1 MPGRFS
7 FRLALLILVA
17 AAFLLSAQAISLL
30 TDWLWFGEVGYR
42 GVFLQ
47 ILTAKAML
55 AFLLGSVFFAAV
67 YGNLYLASR
76 SPATD
81 VLIEMEDTLGLPSRF
96 IVEPYIRRFLLP
108 GVLAL
113 SVLAG
118 LQATQH
124 WDTLLRFRYRTA
136 FGISD
141 PLFGKD
147 AGFYIF
153 VLPFLNTLYGWVMV
167 TLGVT
172 ALLTVLTYLLFRGIQ
187 LTTRGPRANRW
198 ARGHLLLLGSALL
211 TVKAAGFQLDLYD
224 LLFSPRG
231 VVFGASYS
239 DINAVRPALQ
249 LLTLLSLICA
259 ALCVVHLYRPGIRW
273 LATGLIALVA
283 ATVVGQG
290 IYPALLQRFRVVP
303 NEIAVETLYINHSIR
318 FTRLAY
324 GLDKI
329 REVEFPAEEN
339 LTWADLE
346 RNRLTVDNI
355 RLWDHR
361 PLLATYGQLQEIRT
375 YYKFVDVDNDRYV
388 IDGRYQQTML
398 SPRELSYEHLP
409 NRNWINEHFAFTHG
423 YGIVMGP
430 VSRISREG
438 LPEFYIQD
446 IPPSSTTPAL
456 RVTRPEIY
464 YGELSNEYVFVK
476 TTAKEVDY
484 PAGEDNVYTTYAGTG
499 GIPIGSV
506 WRKALFAGRFGT
518 MRIPLN
524 ENLQRESR
532 ILMHR
537 RIDERVRKIAPF
549 LRFETEPYL
558 VLTKDGRLVWLL
570 DAYTV
575 SDRFPYSQPTPRV
588 GNYIRNAVKATVDAY
603 HGTVRFYVSEPG
615 DPLIQAY
622 GAAFPDLFRPLAE
635 MPEDLQA
642 HIRYPV
648 GLFNIQAR
656 MYATY
661 HMQNP
666 QVFYNKEDVW
676 HIPGRAGEAR
686 ETPMEPYY
694 TIMRLPGESKE
705 EYILLLPFTPARR
718 DNMSAWLAARS
729 DGPHYGTLLVYTFP
743 KQKLVYGPKQIE
755 ARINQD
761 AYISQQLSLWNQQ
774 GSQVI
779 RGSLLAIPVEKSL
792 LYVQPLY
799 LAASER
805 GSLPE
810 LKRVIAAFGSQIAME
825 ETLEHSLARLFG
837 GPGRGAA
844 VASPR
849 PPAPGAAGTAATDRA
864 PGLPA
869 GLRELTAR
877 AAEQFARAQ
886 EMLRQGNWAAYGEQ
900 MRGLEQTLKT
910 LRDQAGR

>member
-1 MPGRFS
+1 MPRRFA
-7 FRLALLILVA
+7 FRMILLLLLATALL
-17 AAFLLSAQAISLL
+17 FSAQAVSLL

-42 GVFLQ
+42 AAFLR
-47 ILTAKAML
+47 ILTAKAVL
-55 AFLLGSVFFAAV
+55 GLLLGSLFFATV

-81 VLIEMEDTLGLPSRF
+81 VLIELEDHLGLPSRF
-96 IVEPYIRRFLLP
+96 IVEPYLRRFLLP
-108 GVLAL
+108 GVLLL
-113 SVLAG
+113 SVFAG
-118 LQATQH
+118 LQATQQ
-124 WDTLLRFRYRTA
+124 WDTLLRFRYGAT

-147 AGFYIF
+147 VGFYIF
-153 VLPFLNTLYGWVMV
+153 TLPFLNTLYGWAMV
-167 TLGVT
+167 LLGVT
-172 ALLTVLTYLLFRGIQ
+172 ALLTVLAYLLFRGIQ
-187 LTTRGPRANRW
+187 LTSRGPRASRW
-198 ARGHLLLLGSALL
+198 ARGHLLLLGAGLL

-224 LLFSPRG
+224 LLLSPRG
-231 VVFGASYS
+231 VVFGASYT
-239 DINAVRPALQ
+239 DIHAVRPALM
-249 LLTLLSLICA
+249 LLTLLSLVCA
-259 ALCVVHLYRPGIRW
+259 GLCVVHLYRPGIRW
-273 LATGLIALVA
+273 LATGLIALIGA
-283 ATVVGQG
+283 AVVGQG
-290 IYPALLQRFRVVP
+290 IYPALLQRFRVIP
-303 NEIAVETLYINHSIR
+303 NEIAVETPYITHNIR

-324 GLDKI
+324 GLDNI

-339 LTWADLE
+339 LGWQDLQ
-346 RNRLTVDNI
+346 RNRLTIDNI

-375 YYKFVDVDNDRYV
+375 YYKFVDVDNDRYI
-388 IDGRYQQTML
+388 IDGRYQQTMV

-446 IPPSSTTPAL
+446 IPPRSTGPL
-456 RVTRPEIY
+456 KVTRPEIY

-484 PAGEDNVYTTYAGTG
+484 PAGEDNVYSTYVGTG
-499 GIPIGSV
+499 GIPIGSA
-506 WRKALFAGRFGT
+506 WRKALFAARFAT
-518 MRIPLN
+518 IRIPLN
-524 ENLQRESR
+524 ENLQGESR

-549 LRFETEPYL
+549 LRFETDPYL
-558 VLTKDGRLVWLL
+558 VLTQDGRLVWLI

-575 SDRFPYSQPTPRV
+575 SDRFPYSEPTPRV
-588 GNYIRNAVKATVDAY
+588 GNYIRNAVKVTVDAY
-603 HGTVRFYVSEPG
+603 HGTVNFYVSEPG
-615 DPLIQAY
+615 DPVIQAY
-622 GAAFPDLFRPLAE
+622 AAAFPDLLKPLSA
-635 MPEDLQA
+635 MPADLRA
-642 HIRYPV
+642 HIRYPT
-648 GLFNIQAR
+648 GLFGIQAR

-676 HIPGRAGEAR
+676 HIPRRAGETR
-686 ETPMEPYY
+686 EVPMEPYY
-694 TIMRLPGESKE
+694 TIMRLPGEPRE
-705 EYILLLPFTPARR
+705 EFILLVPFTPARR

-729 DGPHYGTLLVYTFP
+729 DPPQYGTLLVYTFP
-743 KQKLVYGPKQIE
+743 KQKLVYGPRQIE

-825 ETLEHSLARLFG
+825 ETLEGSLTRLFG
-837 GPGRGAA
+837 GPGQALAA
-844 VASPR
+844 AR
-849 PPAPGAAGTAATDRA
+849 PPAPGAPITDQA
-864 PGLPA
+864 SPVPA

-886 EMLRQGNWAAYGEQ
+886 EMLRQGNWAVYGEQ

-910 LRDQAGR
+910 LREQAGR

>member
-1 MPGRFS
+1 MPLRVP
-7 FRLALLILVA
+7 FRLILVLLVVT
-17 AAFLLSAQAISLL
+17 AFLLSAQIVALL
-30 TDWLWFGEVGYR
+30 TDWLWYGEVGYR
-42 GVFLQ
+42 AVFVRL
-47 ILTAKAML
+47 LTAKAIL
-55 AFLLGSVFFAAV
+55 GLLLGSAFFV
-67 YGNLYLASR
+67 SLYGNLYLASR

-81 VLIEMEDTLGLPSRF
+81 VLIELEDHLGLPSRF
-96 IVEPYIRRFLLP
+96 IVEPLVRRFLLP
-108 GVLAL
+108 GVLVL
-113 SVLAG
+113 SVFAG
-118 LQATQH
+118 LQAATQ
-124 WDTLLRFRYRTA
+124 WDTFLRFRYRTT
-136 FGISD
+136 FGITD
-141 PLFGKD
+141 PLFEKD
-147 AGFYIF
+147 VGFYVF
-153 VLPFLNTLYGWVMV
+153 TLPFLNTLYGWVMV
-167 TLGVT
+167 LLGVT

-187 LTTRGPRANRW
+187 LTSRGPRLSRW
-198 ARGHLLLLGSALL
+198 ARGHLLLLGAALL
-211 TVKAAGFQLDLYD
+211 TVKAAGFQLDLYE

-231 VVFGASYS
+231 VVFGASYA
-239 DINAVRPALQ
+239 DVHAVRPALM
-249 LLTLLSLICA
+249 LLIVLSLVCA

-290 IYPALLQRFRVVP
+290 VYPALLQRIRVVP
-303 NEIAVETLYINHSIR
+303 NEIAVETPYILHNIR
-318 FTRLAY
+318 LTRLAY
-324 GLDKI
+324 GLDKV
-329 REVEFPAEEN
+329 REVEFPAEET
-339 LTWADLE
+339 LRWEDLQ
-346 RNRLTVDNI
+346 RNRLTIDNI

-398 SPRELSYEHLP
+398 SPRELSYDHLP

-430 VSRISREG
+430 VARISREG

-446 IPPSSTTPAL
+446 IPPASTGPL
-456 RVTRPEIY
+456 KVTRPEIY
-464 YGELSNEYVFVK
+464 YGELSNEYIFVK

-484 PAGEDNVYTTYAGTG
+484 PAGEDNAYTTYAGSG
-499 GIPIGSV
+499 GIPIGPV
-506 WRKALFAGRFGT
+506 WRRALFAARFGT
-518 MRIPLN
+518 IRIPLN

-537 RIDERVRKIAPF
+537 RIDDRVRKIAPF
-549 LRFETEPYL
+549 LRFETDPYL
-558 VLTKDGRLVWLL
+558 VLTKDGRLIWLI
-570 DAYTV
+570 DAYTAT
-575 SDRFPYSQPTPRV
+575 DHFPYSEPTPRI
-588 GNYIRNAVKATVDAY
+588 GNYIRNAVKVTVDAY
-603 HGTVRFYVSEPG
+603 HGTVHFYVSEPG

-622 GAAFPDLFRPLAE
+622 GAAFPGLLQPLSA
-635 MPEDLQA
+635 MPEELRA
-642 HIRYPV
+642 HLRYPT
-648 GLFNIQAR
+648 GLFGIQAR

-676 HIPGRAGEAR
+676 NIPRRGGEAR
-686 ETPMEPYY
+686 EVPMEPYY
-694 TIMRLPGESKE
+694 TIMRLPGEPKE
-705 EYILLLPFTPARR
+705 EYILLIPFTPARR
-718 DNMSAWLAARS
+718 DNMSAWLAARA
-729 DGPHYGTLLVYTFP
+729 DAPHYGTLIVYTFP
-743 KQKLVYGPKQIE
+743 KQKLVYGPKQID

-761 AYISQQLSLWNQQ
+761 AYISQQLALWNQQ

-779 RGSLLAIPVEKSL
+779 RGSLLAIPVETSL

-825 ETLEHSLARLFG
+825 ETLEGSLARLFG
-837 GPGRGAA
+837 GPGRGPA
-844 VASPR
+844 VAAAR
-849 PPAPGAAGTAATDRA
+849 PSAPGAPPMDRA
-864 PGLPA
+864 PGVPA

-900 MRGLEQTLKT
+900 MRGLEQTLKS